1 MAGAIGPREAPVLR
15 VRLLALCAAA
25 AYLVSGAAAAQSAQ
39 RFSVQGSGLNA
50 QLYGRAYDGLHQG
63 YGFEAQARFTPSAW
77 SFGAGVQYTRHGIT
91 GLDQKLKLY
100 GGFIEPRYVIVVR
113 SSTFAPYVS
122 ARFSLL
128 EQKLTVGDVSGSA
141 TGVTLNGGG
150 GVLVRL
156 SSRLNLDLGSTYGYT
171 RFGNFVVRNSSNGL
185 KVAGPS
191 GSGTNLVVRIGLA
204 LGLAG

>member
-1 MAGAIGPREAPVLR
+1 VRVRLDLLPVLR
-15 VRLLALCAAA
+15 VRLLALCVIAAHLA
-25 AYLVSGAAAAQSAQ
+25 SARVAAQSAQ
-39 RFSVQGSGLNA
+39 RFSLQGSGLNA
-50 QLYGRAYDGLHQG
+50 QLYGGAFDGLHRG
-63 YGFEAQARFTPSAW
+63 YGFEVQARFTPSAW
-77 SFGAGVQYTRHGIT
+77 SFGAGFQFTRHPIA

-113 SSTFAPYVS
+113 SNAFAPYVS

-171 RFGNFVVRNSSNGL
+171 KFGNFVVRNASNGL
-185 KVAGPS
+185 KVTGPS
-191 GSGTNLVVRIGLA
+191 GSGSNLVVRVGLA